1 MERLIAAEKGEPL
14 KDDLDEPSHLF
25 HEVNY
30 AIRTWLDHRKHG
42 SYPKPGGYDRQDPFL
57 MADWHTLNL
66 YHSRVEN
73 GIVTVMKFPKNAP
86 DFSTLMGD

>member
-1 MERLIAAEKGEPL
+1 MERLIAAEKGEPF
-14 KDDLDEPSHLF
+14 KDALDMPSKLS

-42 SYPKPGGYDRQDPFL
+42 SYPKPGGYDRQCPFL
-57 MADWHTLNL
+57 MADWHTLSL

-73 GIVTVMKFPKNAP
+73 GDYVSMTLPTDAP
-86 DFSTLMGD
+86 DISTLME